1 MALETEVGLPQAVG
15 VVDVVPERGN
25 LLFPISLRCLTYP
38 VERLWQ
44 VAPDL
49 RPEPG
54 LLARVALG
62 PPPSL
67 HPLRRRRGSHVA
79 LVRGL
84 CRYYGAVR
92 LPAPVHLRY
101 PLNGFPWRTQPPS
114 GWARRG
120 ISRLPHEVIGCM
132 HRVFD
137 RAGARRTSRYRCVRR
152 GLRSFSTVSA
162 SWSGSCLSRL
172 QTGPTPPP
180 VNASPLRSPATTHD
194 SGLSWFAT
202 PSTQMTFTSYT
213 SPV

>member
-15 VVDVVPERGN
+15 VVDVVPERGK

-84 CRYYGAVR
+84 RRYYGAIR

-132 HRVFD
+132 HRVSD

-180 VNASPLRSPATTHD
+180 VNASSCHPQRRMTRGCRGSLHLRHR
-194 SGLSWFAT
+194 
-202 PSTQMTFTSYT
+202 FTSYT